1 MFSNLPQ
8 SLSVSGLT
16 TPISFDLGSRCLME
30 VVGVLFNDKTKIG
43 STSESDQVEFSDL
56 NGKTF
61 SFFWDENANQ
71 PFPELSERVDILK
84 YYIHYM
90 EENLADSIT
99 FLPGMA
105 TIRTG
110 QKTKVPQLRMWN
122 RRGDYVAMELSN
134 NMVQINHMSD
144 HVKVVIW
151 VFEGA
156 MLVTLISPRTS
167 QTFSLSRPCPLG
179 IRCRLEDTLREVRE
193 MSNKR
198 V

>member
-1 MFSNLPQ
+1 M
-8 SLSVSGLT
+8 
-16 TPISFDLGSRCLME
+16 
-30 VVGVLFNDKTKIG
+30 LFNNETKIG
-43 STSESDQVEFSDL
+43 STAESDQVEFTDL

-61 SFFWDENANQ
+61 SFHWDENANQ

-90 EENLADSIT
+90 EDNLADSIT

-151 VFEGA
+151 VFEGD

-167 QTFSLSRPCPLG
+167 RTFSLSRPCPLG

>member
-1 MFSNLPQ
+1 
-8 SLSVSGLT
+8 
-16 TPISFDLGSRCLME
+16 ME

-43 STSESDQVEFSDL
+43 STSESDQVEFTDL

-90 EENLADSIT
+90 EENLADTIT
-99 FLPGMA
+99 FLPGME

-110 QKTKVPQLRMWN
+110 QKTKIPQMRMWS
-122 RRGDYVAMELSN
+122 RRGDYVAIELSN
-134 NMVQINHMSD
+134 NMVQINHMTD

-151 VFEGA
+151 VFEGI

-167 QTFSLSRPCPLG
+167 QTFSLASPCHPD
-179 IRCRLEDTLREVRE
+179 IRSRLEGSDGTV
-193 MSNKR
+193 
-198 V
+198 